1 MNLSMTGIEWEVRG
15 GRLRK
20 GNHVHGLMDMD
31 NCEVIVCVLGDIR
44 ALSDNRKIAM
54 NN

>member
-31 NCEVIVCVLGDIR
+31 NREVIVAGGGI
-44 ALSDNRKIAM
+44 SEH
-54 NN
+54 